1 MRTLG
6 LRVLM
11 EVWIWEYRIRIR
23 EDEFFKGPI
32 SRAEMMKVE
41 AHLSNK

>member
-1 MRTLG
+1 MRTLVRA
-6 LRVLM
+6 LT

-23 EDEFFKGPI
+23 EDEFFKDPI
-32 SRAEMMKVE
+32 SRAEMMRVE